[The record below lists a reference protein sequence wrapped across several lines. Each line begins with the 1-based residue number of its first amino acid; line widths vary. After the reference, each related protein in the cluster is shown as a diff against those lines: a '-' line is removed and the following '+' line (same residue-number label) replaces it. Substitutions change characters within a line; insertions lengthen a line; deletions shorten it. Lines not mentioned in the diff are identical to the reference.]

1 MREAPAQH
9 GLWGGSGTFESTAR
23 GGVGRQKA
31 SRHCAPWGRRGV
43 LFPLDHGSVR
53 CRRGGQA
60 ASVCKLPGAPGGR
73 CFWSSE
79 QLFGSSWRSRG
90 SAGAGGGTA
99 KGGTSV
105 GCRGQAQI
113 SRGQGQA
120 KPKVPGSQC
129 PGVPLLQ
136 VESHG
141 QGPGIGGPENHRS
154 GRLPV
159 THGQCPPHH
168 PWAARSLGGGW
179 EPPLPQQICK
189 QRQKGCPLRNPETWA
204 SKRGWGSG
212 GSISGGWVGT
222 KRELLPWAQPAVMG
236 SSKSA
241 GFAQCPCPLR

>member
-1 MREAPAQH
+1 M
-9 GLWGGSGTFESTAR
+9 
-23 GGVGRQKA
+23 GRQKA

-53 CRRGGQA
+53 CGRGGQA

-105 GCRGQAQI
+105 GCRGQTQI

-129 PGVPLLQ
+129 PGVTLLQ

-141 QGPGIGGPENHRS
+141 QGPWHWRPRKPQV
-154 GRLPV
+154 RLAP
-159 THGQCPPHH
+159 CD
-168 PWAARSLGGGW
+168 PWAVPTT
-179 EPPLPQQICK
+179 PPLGSQ
-189 QRQKGCPLRNPETWA
+189 E
-204 SKRGWGSG
+204 SGWGLGAS
-212 GSISGGWVGT
+212 T
-222 KRELLPWAQPAVMG
+222 APADM
-236 SSKSA
+236 
-241 GFAQCPCPLR
+241 